1 MFDNIVMFVLMVVA
15 VVITAIVVLAIVK
28 HNNGTQGSNGVS
40 QREFNELRSQ
50 YEQARA
56 QAQENGNQ
64 AIRYRTQAEQLAERL

>member
-28 HNNGTQGSNGVS
+28 HNSGTQGANGVN

-50 YEQARA
+50 YEPVSYTHLTLPTKA
-56 QAQENGNQ
+56 
-64 AIRYRTQAEQLAERL
+64 

>member
-28 HNNGTQGSNGVS
+28 RNYGTQGANGVN

-50 YEQARA
+50 YEPVSYTHLTLPTKA
-56 QAQENGNQ
+56 
-64 AIRYRTQAEQLAERL
+64 